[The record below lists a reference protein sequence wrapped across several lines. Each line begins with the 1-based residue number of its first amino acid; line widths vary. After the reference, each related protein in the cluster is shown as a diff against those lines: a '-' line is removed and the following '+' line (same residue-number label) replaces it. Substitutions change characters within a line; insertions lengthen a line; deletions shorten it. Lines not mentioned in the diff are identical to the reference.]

1 MAEGALASAK
11 KQKKKQDAEGPKSA
25 KKRKAP
31 GQSCGASQTLSVS
44 LVISAF
50 SVTAPN
56 IPSAHSC
63 LPSLTQHFGF
73 CRMSLCACSCAP
85 IAFLFPDALAVKDSG
100 QGSPDTAVK
109 PKKKKVAEQVVVKA
123 QPSEDASE
131 GAIAHQPSKT
141 KKKQKQKLKAESNGN
156 GYEEPGAEARA
167 DGNGG
172 AESASS
178 DEAVEEDTDVPHRT
192 ADGGE
197 SSGQEGDPEP
207 AVTGPIKFKGSV
219 MEGGLHQVEG
229 IMSSTTFASLELS
242 ENSRNAIKDMG
253 FENMTEVQARTIP
266 QLLTGRDVLGAART
280 GSGKTL
286 AFLVPAVEL
295 LYHAKFMPRNGTGVV
310 IISPTR
316 ELAMQVCS
324 FISGT

>member
-1 MAEGALASAK
+1 V
-11 KQKKKQDAEGPKSA
+11 PH
-25 KKRKAP
+25 R
-31 GQSCGASQTLSVS
+31 
-44 LVISAF
+44 F
-50 SVTAPN
+50 S
-56 IPSAHSC
+56 
-63 LPSLTQHFGF
+63 
-73 CRMSLCACSCAP
+73 
-85 IAFLFPDALAVKDSG
+85 FPDALTVKDSG
-100 QGSPDTAVK
+100 QGSPGMAVK
-109 PKKKKVAEQVVVKA
+109 PKKKKVAEQVVAKS

-131 GAIAHQPSKT
+131 GATAHQPSKT

-156 GYEEPGAEARA
+156 GYEEPGADARA
-167 DGNGG
+167 DGNDG
-172 AESASS
+172 AESASG
-178 DEAVEEDTDVPHRT
+178 DEVAEEDTDVPDRT

-229 IMSSTTFASLELS
+229 IMSSTTFASVELS